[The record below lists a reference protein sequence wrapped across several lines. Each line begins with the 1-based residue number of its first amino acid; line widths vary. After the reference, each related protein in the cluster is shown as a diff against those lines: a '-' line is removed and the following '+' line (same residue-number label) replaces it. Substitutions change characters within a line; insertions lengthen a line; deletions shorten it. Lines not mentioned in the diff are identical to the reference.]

1 MTEDSPALDPLDPPE
16 IRPIQGADPAM
27 DPLALDPLSPIAFG
41 PRPVD
46 PARATRDTREPRPT
60 NRRDV
65 TT

>member
-46 PARATRDTREPRPT
+46 APRGRPETHASAGPPT
-60 NRRDV
+60 EG
-65 TT
+65 T